1 MQAFS
6 LSVLSFSFKS
16 LNAARDPSDHTLEVQ
31 HTSWGGRDPEA
42 DGEKNTAP
50 KLPLGVDKEPLIS
63 KERYNIEQERV
74 FIIPDTNILLKQF
87 LSHGQAAGEVS
98 AK

>member
-1 MQAFS
+1 MQPEI
-6 LSVLSFSFKS
+6 LQTILWRC
-16 LNAARDPSDHTLEVQ
+16 NTLPGE
-31 HTSWGGRDPEA
+31 GGRDPEA

-50 KLPLGVDKEPLIS
+50 KLLLGVDKEALIS